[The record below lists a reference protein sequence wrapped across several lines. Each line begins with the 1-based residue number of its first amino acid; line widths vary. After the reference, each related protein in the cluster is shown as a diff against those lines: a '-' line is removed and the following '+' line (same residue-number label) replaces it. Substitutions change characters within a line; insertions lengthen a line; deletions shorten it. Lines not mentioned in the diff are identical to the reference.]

1 MRIVVNSLLT
11 SIPSIV
17 NVLIVGMLFWLIF
30 CIVGV
35 QFFGGMFYKCI
46 HRDSLERVAYGAPP
60 DGVLGTGLVRAVT
73 GGTDPSF
80 LLLEVQVDHGVPR
93 IARRQ
98 HAWLRPEIP
107 SQEERGMP

>member
-1 MRIVVNSLLT
+1 MWWPSVYRRVGRRRVLL
-11 SIPSIV
+11 SP
-17 NVLIVGMLFWLIF
+17 
-30 CIVGV
+30 
-35 QFFGGMFYKCI
+35 
-46 HRDSLERVAYGAPP
+46 HSLEVPDRDGPVLHVGRAPRGPEAAPELLARRAERRP

-80 LLLEVQVDHGVPR
+80 LLLEVQVDHRVPR